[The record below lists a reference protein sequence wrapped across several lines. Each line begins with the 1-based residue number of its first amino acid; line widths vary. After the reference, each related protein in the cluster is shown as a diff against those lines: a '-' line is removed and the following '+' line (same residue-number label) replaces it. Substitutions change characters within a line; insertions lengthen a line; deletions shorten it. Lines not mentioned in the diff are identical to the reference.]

1 MTRPIRLAFVGQS
14 MYFEAC
20 SLGPHSTDIEST
32 FIDFRRGEDADRLLA
47 SLLDTKP
54 DVAVFF
60 KPESVPAGL
69 LDELDALTVG
79 FATEPLGS
87 SSSRGNADLERRLAE
102 FGRIDPGNFDR
113 IISYNALMVPAIE
126 TVAPVWR
133 SIPLPVAD
141 RYFRDVRPAYQ
152 RPRVIFVGRST
163 PHREALLSAGKHRY
177 DLVHIAHGVSA
188 DDLEEIADGYD
199 VGLNLHNDAY
209 PNFENRASFHLA
221 AGHLLLSE
229 PLTPTAGLEPGI
241 DYVEIDSRDT
251 LKRRLGEIFESPDLY
266 HSIRVRGRDKA
277 ELFRASKVYP
287 SLVDDLLHDLEVFGS
302 HRTRTRATSV

>member
-1 MTRPIRLAFVGQS
+1 MTQGIRLTLVGEGTC
-14 MYFEAC
+14 FRAC
-20 SLGPHSTDIEST
+20 TLADECVDIET
-32 FIDFRRGEDADRLLA
+32 AFIDFRRGEDPDRLLA
-47 SLLDTKP
+47 SLREMQP
-54 DVAVFF
+54 DVALFF

-69 LDELDALTVG
+69 LRELDAVTVG
-79 FATEPLGS
+79 YATEPLRS
-87 SSSRGNADLERRLAE
+87 TSARGKSDLERRLSE
-102 FGRIDPGNFDR
+102 FRRLDPSNFDR
-113 IISYNALMVPAIE
+113 VISYNALMVPAIE
-126 TVAPVWR
+126 KVAPVWR
-133 SIPLPVAD
+133 SVPLPVAD
-141 RYFRDVRPAYQ
+141 RYFRAVEPIFR

-188 DDLEEIADGYD
+188 DDLEKIADGYD

-251 LKRRLGEIFESPDLY
+251 LERRLGEIFESPDLY
-266 HSIRVRGRDKA
+266 HSIRGRGRDKA

-302 HRTRTRATSV
+302 HRTRATSV